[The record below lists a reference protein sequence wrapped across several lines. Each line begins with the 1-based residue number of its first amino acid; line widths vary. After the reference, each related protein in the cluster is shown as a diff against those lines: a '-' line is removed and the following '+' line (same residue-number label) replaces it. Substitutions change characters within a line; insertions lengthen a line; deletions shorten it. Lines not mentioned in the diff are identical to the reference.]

1 MTQYI
6 MVYVSIIF
14 LNQLKPESVFLEYS
28 HAYFLVH
35 ISHTS
40 LIRYNKLALL
50 YLYLIV
56 LIKLTTNNWKL
67 ANLNDY
73 MYLSRLKFNWVT
85 MINIPNI

>member
-1 MTQYI
+1 MS
-6 MVYVSIIF
+6 SIIF
-14 LNQLKPESVFLEYS
+14 LNLLKPESVLLEYS
-28 HAYFLVH
+28 HTYFLVH

-73 MYLSRLKFNWVT
+73 NMYLSRLKFNWVT
-85 MINIPNI
+85 MINIPNT

>member
-1 MTQYI
+1 MTQYNN
-6 MVYVSIIF
+6 MVHVHCQVLYF
-14 LNQLKPESVFLEYS
+14 LNQLKPENVFLEYS
-28 HAYFLVH
+28 HIYLLVR

-56 LIKLTTNNWKL
+56 LTKLTADWKL

-73 MYLSRLKFNWVT
+73 NM
-85 MINIPNI
+85 